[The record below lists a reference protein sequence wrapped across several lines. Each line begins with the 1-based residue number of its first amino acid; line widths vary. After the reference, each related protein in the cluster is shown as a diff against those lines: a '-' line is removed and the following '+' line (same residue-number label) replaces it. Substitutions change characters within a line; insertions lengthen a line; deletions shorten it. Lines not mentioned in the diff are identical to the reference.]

1 MSIKHNKK
9 RNVGLVYELLIQ
21 HITSC
26 IVEGRKSDARVG
38 TKLIEKHFAKGK
50 ELHKEFRLFNALAN
64 ATVSDTHIVAS
75 VLTEAKRAARKID
88 TKKLSI
94 EKSKLIR
101 DINYK
106 INRKDFF
113 YQNISNYRQL
123 GSIQIV
129 INEWRKES
137 PDLGRLIEF
146 EKKVGENLLAEK
158 STKTVSDMQRELD
171 ASKSDKLILKLMT
184 EKINSKYSNLSNSE
198 REIISNYVFY
208 SSQND
213 EYLSKYLA
221 EKRQVALDLLE
232 NFEDHESNQIL
243 IEKVDRVRN
252 SIQKLENQDV
262 NDESIVKFLTITK
275 LINELK
281 SVEKENV

>member
-1 MSIKHNKK
+1 
-9 RNVGLVYELLIQ
+9 
-21 HITSC
+21 
-26 IVEGRKSDARVG
+26 
-38 TKLIEKHFAKGK
+38 
-50 ELHKEFRLFNALAN
+50 
-64 ATVSDTHIVAS
+64 
-75 VLTEAKRAARKID
+75 
-88 TKKLSI
+88 
-94 EKSKLIR
+94 
-101 DINYK
+101 
-106 INRKDFF
+106 
-113 YQNISNYRQL
+113 
-123 GSIQIV
+123 
-129 INEWRKES
+129 
-137 PDLGRLIEF
+137 
-146 EKKVGENLLAEK
+146 
-158 STKTVSDMQRELD
+158 MQRELD